1 MDPAPKGQC
10 LLILGGPSSFIQ
22 TKFHQEVAQILAKM
36 EVFLGEFH
44 RTRLFPAPQEHSG
57 LPFLSSL
64 KVVVTVRMLGMSL
77 LSPYQPQAA
86 DIPTHKLPLKDIK
99 PFTLSQTLHPH
110 VIPCVQPAR
119 NSPGLPD
126 QSLSPPSWALGFL
139 SVPPTSTIPHPQAPY
154 PSRLS
159 PLTTLSTQ
167 TLGLPTPSTMSTTMS
182 RDFSRA
188 FHYSLPLAASSLNTF
203 SKVHLHFL
211 IAPHSYHM
219 HFWASIS
226 GLAWHP
232 VAKIPS
238 QREMCTLSFSDN
250 QG

>member
-159 PLTTLSTQ
+159 PLATPSTQ
-167 TLGLPTPSTMSTTMS
+167 TLGLPTPST
-182 RDFSRA
+182 RA
-188 FHYSLPLAASSLNTF
+188 DVNYHVQGLLKSIPLLFAPGCIKSEHVFQGTPALSYCPSQLPHALLG
-203 SKVHLHFL
+203 LH
-211 IAPHSYHM
+211 IRP
-219 HFWASIS
+219 
-226 GLAWHP
+226 GLA
-232 VAKIPS
+232 S
-238 QREMCTLSFSDN
+238 CC
-250 QG
+250 